1 MLHYVGLDVS
11 STSTSVCVVDDQGA
25 IVRETSLVTE
35 VGAIA
40 DYLFKL
46 KLRFGH
52 VGLEAGS
59 TGEWLCDGL
68 ADVGLPAV
76 AISAVHA
83 HAVLKQK
90 INKTDKND
98 ARGIADIMRA
108 GIFRA
113 VHMKSARCQQLRD
126 LLTARRLLLA
136 KAVDLESAI
145 AGILRGYGIR
155 VASSRVKSFDATVHA
170 AIAGSSHLKSIMGP
184 LLTARA
190 ALRAQFS
197 KLDRAVVRAAGADLV
212 CRRLMT
218 VPGVGPIVSV
228 TYRTV
233 IDTPAR
239 FPNSRMV
246 AAHVGLTPR
255 TRQSGKMD
263 YRGRISRCGNKPL
276 RAALYNAALVI
287 LMRSSK
293 TFALR
298 TWALEVAARRG
309 RKKAAVALARRLCV
323 VLHAMWKQGEDFRLG
338 VEGA

>member
-11 STSTSVCVVDDQGA
+11 STSTSICVVDDQGA
-25 IVRETSLVTE
+25 IVRETSLITE

-68 ADVGLPAV
+68 AGLGLPAV

-98 ARGIADIMRA
+98 ARGIAEIMRA
-108 GIFRA
+108 GIFKA

-126 LLTARRLLLA
+126 LLTARRLLLT
-136 KAVDLESAI
+136 KAVDLEGAI
-145 AGILRGYGIR
+145 AGILRTQGIR
-155 VASSRVKSFDATVHA
+155 VASSRVKSFDATVRA
-170 AIAGSSHLKSIMGP
+170 AIGKSIPLRTIMIP

-197 KLDRAVVRAAGADLV
+197 KLDRAVIRAAEGDPV

-218 VPGVGPIVSV
+218 TPGVGPIVSV

-239 FPNSRMV
+239 FQSSRSV
-246 AAHVGLTPR
+246 AAHIGLTPR
-255 TRQSGKMD
+255 TRQSGQMD
-263 YRGRISRCGNKPL
+263 RRGRISRRGNKAL
-276 RAALYNAALVI
+276 RTALYNAALVI

-293 TFALR
+293 TFALK

-309 RKKAAVALARRLCV
+309 RKKALVALARRLCV
-323 VLHAMWKQGEDFRLG
+323 ILHAMWKQGEDFRLG
-338 VEGA
+338 EEGA